1 MNVEALVSA
10 LAPECS
16 WCSGLRC
23 EFYGSPA
30 LSTEEWEVRTPHSWA
45 ETLHQLRVPAAGQKG
60 AQRSIHPFHGT
71 GARESLW
78 EAQHQYVLSAEGRKR
93 LPAGLS
99 IHGWGRKKVEVDK

>member
-45 ETLHQLRVPAAGQKG
+45 ETLHQLRVPAAGLAERCTKE
-60 AQRSIHPFHGT
+60 HP
-71 GARESLW
+71 
-78 EAQHQYVLSAEGRKR
+78 LSFPWCQGEPVGSTA
-93 LPAGLS
+93 P
-99 IHGWGRKKVEVDK
+99 ICVVC